1 MALRQF
7 AWIVDG
13 DVFSVIVIPEEKN
26 PDAAARIIAGMLSN
40 PIVVESTGTD
50 VTHGWTWDGENFK
63 PPVG

>member
-1 MALRQF
+1 MAIRQF

-13 DVFSVIVIPEEKN
+13 DVFSVLTIPEEQN
-26 PDAAARIIAGMLSN
+26 PDVAARIIAGMLSS

-50 VTHGWTWDGENFK
+50 ATHGWTWDGETFK